1 MTLGRRLARF
11 SACLWILGGEANG
24 FVMTLTFKNAIPFI
38 CLIAA
43 LAMAPVAP
51 EASNALF
58 LVASAIGLFLIW
70 PQVTIEFGRPIMWM
84 PLAGLLLIGLAYVIS
99 AGPAGLEGLLYFLP
113 LLAIVPLVTLL
124 KGFESS
130 SLAAWTGLL
139 ALCGTAGAAVMA
151 IFEVQTTGTNR
162 AGTLVANP
170 IHFADV
176 VLLVSFCALVGVL
189 SSRHW
194 ARYLFLSVPIV
205 AVVPIILSGTRGAIV
220 AAVAMFGVMA
230 LVAALTRLLPR
241 RIVLLGIVALVILA
255 VLALALGASS
265 LSGVQRVLIDISDT
279 FAHGAPTDYS
289 TDLRLQMYL
298 GGFRAFLDAPI
309 FGHGPFAFTTVANS
323 MADGSFAGTPH
334 LHNDLIDL
342 AASAGTLGIIAYGLI
357 VLAPIVEALRMPKS
371 TLRRWTIT
379 LTTTLISGFVAMGLT
394 NAMFGILAVTIA
406 FATICVLTGVIAGW
420 GGSEAEHHAS

>member
-1 MTLGRRLARF
+1 MTLGRRPIAF
-11 SACLWILGGEANG
+11 GTCLWIPEGAANG
-24 FVMTLTFKNAIPFI
+24 FVMTLTLKNAVPLI

-43 LAMAPVAP
+43 LAIAPVAP

-58 LVASAIGLFLIW
+58 LIASAIGLFLIW
-70 PQVTIEFGRPIMWM
+70 PQVAVELGRPIIWM
-84 PLAGLLLIGLAYVIS
+84 PLTGLVLIGLAYLIS

-130 SLAAWTGLL
+130 SLSAWTGLL

-176 VLLVSFCALVGVL
+176 VLLVSFCALIGVL
-189 SSRHW
+189 SGRHW
-194 ARYLFLSVPIV
+194 GRYLFLSVPII
-205 AVVPIILSGTRGAIV
+205 AFIPIVLSGTRGAIV

-230 LVAALTRLLPR
+230 VVATLTRLLPL

-255 VLALALGASS
+255 AVVLALGGSG

-289 TDLRLQMYL
+289 TDLRIQMYL

-309 FGHGPFAFTTVANS
+309 FGHGPFAFAAVANS

-334 LHNDLIDL
+334 LHNDVIDL
-342 AASAGTLGIIAYGLI
+342 AASAGILGIAAYGLI

-371 TLRRWTIT
+371 TLRPWTIT

-406 FATICVLTGVIAGW
+406 FTIICVLIGTIAAW
-420 GGSEAEHHAS
+420 GKSEAESHIS